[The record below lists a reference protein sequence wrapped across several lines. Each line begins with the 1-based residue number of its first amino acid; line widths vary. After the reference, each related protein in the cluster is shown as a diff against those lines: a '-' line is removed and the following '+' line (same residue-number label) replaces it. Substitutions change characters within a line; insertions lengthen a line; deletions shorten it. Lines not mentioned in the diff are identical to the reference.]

1 MDRVYPMCGRRRLGK
16 NFLTCCSTGRVR
28 SCVRPVCA
36 AMKPLAIM
44 LCADRVPILE
54 CPLMMPWMAFNE
66 VSVLLLLRV
75 MEF

>member
-1 MDRVYPMCGRRRLGK
+1 MSGLLM
-16 NFLTCCSTGRVR
+16 
-28 SCVRPVCA
+28 RPDVLVA
-36 AMKPLAIM
+36 LM

-54 CPLMMPWMAFNE
+54 CPSMMLWTAPRFNA